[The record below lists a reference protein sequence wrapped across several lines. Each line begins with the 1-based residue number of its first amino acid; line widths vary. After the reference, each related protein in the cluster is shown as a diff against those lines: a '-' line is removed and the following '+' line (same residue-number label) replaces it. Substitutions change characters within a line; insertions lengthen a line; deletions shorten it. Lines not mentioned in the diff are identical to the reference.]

1 MCFPLPPFGYAAGMK
16 KVAYYVSAHGYGHG
30 VRTCDILPE
39 LAVRHP
45 DVQVLLTTGLPV
57 SFLEP
62 RLKGLPVSFRAGSFD
77 VGMIQLDSV
86 AVDVPATFRAVE
98 QLFTRQE
105 ALVDREVRFLREAEI
120 DLVVAD
126 IPSIPMEAAAK
137 AGISCV
143 AVGNFGWNWIYSPF
157 AEKDLRW
164 FPLIEKIEAGYRKAD
179 ILLRLPFAE
188 PMTVFERQVDIPLLA
203 RPGVSRRS
211 ELAEAT
217 GADPDKTW
225 VLLSFAALNWTKET
239 VRRVA
244 REPGYEFFTV
254 KPLAWEGSGI
264 HSVARES
271 FSFSDVLASSDVV
284 ISKPGYGLLSE
295 CIANDKPLIYVDR
308 QDFMEYPILEEAI
321 RRHLRGVH
329 IPQRDLY
336 AGNLAPY
343 LEPLPVPAPPKQ
355 PMERDGAIRVAEQ
368 LARFL

>member
-1 MCFPLPPFGYAAGMK
+1 MK

-39 LAVRHP
+39 LVARRP
-45 DVQVLLTTGLPV
+45 DVQMVLTTGLSV

-77 VGMIQLDSV
+77 VGMIQIDSV
-86 AVDVPATFRAVE
+86 AVDVPATFRTVE
-98 QLFTRQE
+98 GLFAQRT
-105 ALVDREVRFLREAEI
+105 ALVDQEVCFLSEAKA

-137 AGISCV
+137 AGIPCV

-157 AEKDLRW
+157 AEKDPRW
-164 FPLIEKIEAGYRKAD
+164 WPLIEKIEEGYRKAD
-179 ILLRLPFAE
+179 LLLRLPFSE
-188 PMTVFERQVDIPLLA
+188 PMTVFERQVNIPLLA
-203 RPGVSRRS
+203 QPGVSRRA

-225 VLLSFAALNWTKET
+225 VLLSFAALNWTDEV

-244 REPGYEFFTV
+244 GEPGYEFFTV
-254 KPLAWEGSGI
+254 QPLAWEGSGI
-264 HSVARES
+264 HSVSREA
-271 FSFSDVLASSDVV
+271 FSFSDVLASSDAV

-295 CIANDKPLIYVDR
+295 CIANDKPLVYVDR
-308 QDFMEYPILEEAI
+308 QDFIEYPILEEAI

-329 IPQRDLY
+329 VPQEDLY
-336 AGNLAPY
+336 AGCVRPY
-343 LEPLPVPAPPKQ
+343 LERLEECPPPAE
-355 PMERDGAIRVAEQ
+355 PMERDGGQRVAGE
-368 LARFL
+368 LLRLMEPGGSP